1 MSLSRELLWIDL
13 SQYLSS
19 DFERRSMIKKQVN
32 FNFAANS
39 YCFDPHF
46 EIWKINLF
54 VQKQSLNMLKT
65 EVWVCCYF
73 EKSYIETI
81 YTV

>member
-1 MSLSRELLWIDL
+1 M
-13 SQYLSS
+13 S
-19 DFERRSMIKKQVN
+19 DFERRSMINKQV
-32 FNFAANS
+32 NFAANS